1 MKKLSIY
8 ITVLLA
14 AALTACNE
22 DFNEGVAS
30 PQSYGQ
36 EEAAGKITFTATGV
50 DPINLGNVEE
60 ESVAVAVF
68 TAPAVEEEATLSYKM
83 KLDNKVTLTVDDKGY
98 VATEDLQNAVA
109 QIYGI
114 RPVERTMNA
123 VLTAYV
129 AVGKTVYAA
138 PAESYEL
145 KVTPEAPVIE
155 GAYYLTG
162 ELTWAKDI
170 SFGNTS
176 ADPYTNSVFTVTVP
190 ARIINST
197 GAQDTYF
204 LIRSNTGK
212 KLGALEAENDALE
225 GNLVIADAANPIKI
239 SGGDYK
245 SVKISID
252 MMDGTYKI
260 EKLSDAPYL
269 WVAGNHQGWTPAEGA
284 TLYKSENSDAYW
296 GMSDLN
302 GGYKFTAQPYW
313 PDDTNGG
320 KDYGF
325 NDFTTK
331 EGDITNDGGNLN
343 TPQGLYYFVV
353 NLNDKY
359 IAATKINTMDI
370 IGSAV
375 KGWGEKDGVEMLY
388 DMTEKCWT
396 LKTSMVVGEFKIR
409 VNSNWDSGISFG
421 GTLDAPYPFTQDNI
435 VLDAS
440 GNYTIKFYLNGRLVL
455 IKE

>member
-50 DPINLGNVEE
+50 APINLGNVEE

-123 VLTAYV
+123 VLTSYV

-155 GAYYLTG
+155 SAYYING
-162 ELTWAKDI
+162 SLTWEQNVA
-170 SFGNTS
+170 FVNTS
-176 ADPYTNSVFTVTVP
+176 GDPYTNSVFTTTVP
-190 ARIINST
+190 ALVTDNT
-197 GAQDTYF
+197 GAKDAYF
-204 LIRSNTGK
+204 LIKSNSGK
-212 KLGALEAENDALE
+212 SLGAVDADNDAPE
-225 GNLVIADAANPIKI
+225 GNLILSETANPIKI

-245 SVKISID
+245 SVRISIN
-252 MMDGTYKI
+252 MMEGTYKI
-260 EKLSDAPYL
+260 EKTMDAPHL
-269 WVAGNHQGWTPAEGA
+269 WIPGNHQEWKPSQAP
-284 TLYKSENSDAYW
+284 TLYKPEGNNAYW
-296 GMSDLN
+296 GMSELN
-302 GGYKFTAQPYW
+302 GGFKFTAQPYW
-313 PDDTNGG
+313 PDGSNGG
-320 KDYGF
+320 LDYGY
-325 NDFTTK
+325 DYFTSK
-331 EGDITNDGGNLN
+331 EGMTNDGGNLSL
-343 TPQGLYYFVV
+343 PQGIYYIVG
-353 NLNDKY
+353 NLDDKY
-359 IAATKINTMDI
+359 VSATEITSMDI
-370 IGSAV
+370 IGTATG
-375 KGWGEKDGVEMLY
+375 GWENGKELTY
-388 DMTEKCWT
+388 DATEKCWT
-396 LKTSMVVGEFKIR
+396 AKTEMAVGEFKLR
-409 VNSNWDSGISFG
+409 VNSSWDSGVSFG
-421 GTLDAPYPFTQDNI
+421 GTLDTPSPFAGDNI
-435 VLDAS
+435 SMDAT